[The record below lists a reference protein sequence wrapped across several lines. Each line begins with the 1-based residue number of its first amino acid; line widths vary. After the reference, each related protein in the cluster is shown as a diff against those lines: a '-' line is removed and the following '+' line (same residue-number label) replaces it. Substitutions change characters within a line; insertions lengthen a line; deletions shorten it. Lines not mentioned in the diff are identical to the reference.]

1 MLFYMKTASDH
12 ERRLLQTY
20 GDKYL
25 SFQLYI
31 FGTIVITVAVYCT
44 SPLVIDKQLPADTW
58 YPFDIDGTALKTLI
72 FAHQSFVI
80 FDVGFTL
87 VIDCIIASLFWY
99 AEVRLVILGGK
110 FERVESNEQLRVC
123 VTEHQSI
130 IE

>member
-1 MLFYMKTASDH
+1 MLTYMQNATES
-12 ERRLLQTY
+12 ERRLLQNY
-20 GDKYL
+20 GNKYL

-31 FGTIVITVAVYCT
+31 LGTIVITVAVYCT
-44 SPLVIDKQLPADTW
+44 SPLVLDKELPADTW
-58 YPFDIDGTALKTLI
+58 YPFEVNHSTLKTLI

-99 AEVRLVILGGK
+99 AEVRLIILGEK
-110 FERVESNEQLRVC
+110 FAKVNTNEQLGVC